1 MSMRS
6 PDRDKHRRQMILTV
20 GASLLLVLCLLGMS
34 FLIFR
39 IYQEHTGQ
47 QEQGNMLA
55 DAKQSGSETVSVEEE
70 QEDSQQK
77 TTEDGQESSSQQ
89 EQETV
94 RAEED
99 TANRAEELI
108 ENMTLEEKVAQLFF
122 VLPDSLA
129 QVSGVTQ
136 VGETTASAYR
146 EYPVGGIVY
155 MEGNL
160 VSEEQLTGMN
170 ESFRQLSQEILGVDP
185 FLAVDEE
192 GGSVVRIAGNEAFP
206 VANVGDMADIGST
219 QDSFYAYQAGIT
231 LGSYLHQYGFNLDF
245 APVAD
250 VLTNP
255 SNTVVRSRSFG
266 SDPELVAEM
275 VTAEI
280 KGLEE
285 EGVCAALKHFPGHG
299 ATAEDSHEGYAYA
312 DRSLEQ
318 LREAELVPFQA
329 GIDAGADFVMVGH
342 ICYPQIDGGEEP
354 ASLSE
359 WAVTQL
365 LKEEMGFSK
374 VVITDAMNMGAIA
387 NNYSSAQAAVEAIQ
401 AGVDMILM
409 PADFLSAYTGVLEAV
424 NNGSITQDRL
434 NDALMRIMTVKLERQ
449 E

>member
-1 MSMRS
+1 
-6 PDRDKHRRQMILTV
+6 MILTV

-70 QEDSQQK
+70 QEDPQQQ

-170 ESFRQLSQEILGVDP
+170 ESFRQLSQEILGVGP

-250 VLTNP
+250 ALTNP
-255 SNTVVRSRSFG
+255 SNTVV
-266 SDPELVAEM
+266 
-275 VTAEI
+275 
-280 KGLEE
+280 
-285 EGVCAALKHFPGHG
+285 
-299 ATAEDSHEGYAYA
+299 
-312 DRSLEQ
+312 
-318 LREAELVPFQA
+318 
-329 GIDAGADFVMVGH
+329 
-342 ICYPQIDGGEEP
+342 
-354 ASLSE
+354 
-359 WAVTQL
+359 
-365 LKEEMGFSK
+365 
-374 VVITDAMNMGAIA
+374 
-387 NNYSSAQAAVEAIQ
+387 
-401 AGVDMILM
+401 
-409 PADFLSAYTGVLEAV
+409 
-424 NNGSITQDRL
+424 
-434 NDALMRIMTVKLERQ
+434 
-449 E
+449 